1 MKLNTHGKITAISI
15 HFNICT
21 IQELHE
27 HKSMW
32 CWLDLQQW
40 ICVCNQLSST
50 QMKYAEMLRR
60 DLENICTSETIKR
73 KVNIKIT

>member
-1 MKLNTHGKITAISI
+1 MFI
-15 HFNICT
+15 HFNIST
-21 IQELHE
+21 VQELCE

-40 ICVCNQLSST
+40 ICICNWLSST

-60 DLENICTSETIKR
+60 ELGNICISEKEEKKKLT
-73 KVNIKIT
+73 